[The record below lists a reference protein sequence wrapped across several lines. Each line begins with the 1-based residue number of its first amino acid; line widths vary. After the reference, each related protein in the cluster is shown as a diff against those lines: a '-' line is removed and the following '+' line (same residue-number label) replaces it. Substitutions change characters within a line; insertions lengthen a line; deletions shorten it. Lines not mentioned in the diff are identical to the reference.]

1 MVLFL
6 GGTCKHKFWFIWCTN
21 FCKSGAF
28 NYFNKLKLTDDIK
41 NRRNFSMNQ
50 STKINVAALA
60 FQINQSHNVG
70 IVRSKQVDAQATIL
84 ALF

>member
-6 GGTCKHKFWFIWCTN
+6 GGTCKHKFWFIWCAN
-21 FCKSGAF
+21 SCKSGAF
-28 NYFNKLKLTDDIK
+28 AYVNKLKLADDIK
-41 NRRNFSMNQ
+41 NKRN
-50 STKINVAALA
+50 STKINVDALA